1 MEKTLQKYFAK
12 IAEFDETTKT
22 VEVIVLHFGKKNE
35 NMWTPM
41 TGCLDDFLTRI
52 AKAKKFIPAC
62 YQHDDENLI
71 GQWRELEIV
80 GDTLKAKLFLDD
92 IPFVRD
98 VVIPQLKSGTL
109 QGASPT
115 IAPIKDMW
123 NDLTRTWEIVEGAL
137 CEISLVGIPADL
149 KADII
154 TVRASIEA
162 KQKEDF
168 EFELLT
174 L

>member
-1 MEKTLQKYFAK
+1 MEFNSQKYYAK
-12 IAEFDETTKT
+12 IAGFDETAKT
-22 VEVIVLHFGKKNE
+22 VDVIVLHFGKPNE
-35 NMWTPM
+35 NRWMPM
-41 TGCLDDFLTRI
+41 AGCLDAFLIRI

-71 GQWRELEIV
+71 GQWRDLEVI
-80 GDTLKAKLFLDD
+80 GDTLKARLYLDD

-98 VVIPQLKSGTL
+98 VVLPQLKSGTL

-115 IAPIKDMW
+115 IAPIKDSYNQETGMW
-123 NDLTRTWEIVEGAL
+123 EVVEGAL

-154 TVRASIEA
+154 SVQASIQA
-162 KQKEDF
+162 QKNKDF
-168 EFELLT
+168 EIELLT
-174 L
+174 M